1 MEGVNAKTL
10 RRMAAFLG
18 YNWADEE
25 IEALL
30 PQVEK
35 SLEMVERL
43 DALPLRDVEPALQY
57 RMLLLEDAHE

>member
-10 RRMAAFLG
+10 KRVAVLLG
-18 YNWADEE
+18 YDWSEEE

-35 SLEMVERL
+35 SLAMVERL
-43 DALPLRDVEPALQY
+43 DALEVGDVEPALQY
-57 RMLLLEDAHE
+57 RIL

>member
-10 RRMAAFLG
+10 RRMAGLLG
-18 YNWADEE
+18 YDWPDEE
-25 IEALL
+25 LEALL

-43 DALPLRDVEPALQY
+43 DALALRDVEPALQY
-57 RMLLLEDAHE
+57 RIV

>member
-10 RRMAAFLG
+10 RRMAALLG
-18 YNWADEE
+18 YDWGDEE
-25 IEALL
+25 LEVLL
-30 PQVEK
+30 PQVER

-57 RMLLLEDAHE
+57 RILPEDPHE

>member
-1 MEGVNAKTL
+1 MDGVNVKTL
-10 RRMAAFLG
+10 RRMAALLG
-18 YNWADEE
+18 YDWADEE

-43 DALPLRDVEPALQY
+43 DALPLHNVEPALQY
-57 RMLLLEDAHE
+57 RVLLTEDAHE

>member
-10 RRMAAFLG
+10 RRMAALLG
-18 YNWADEE
+18 YDWSDEE
-25 IEALL
+25 LEALL

-43 DALPLRDVEPALQY
+43 DALALRDVEPALQY
-57 RMLLLEDAHE
+57 RMF

>member
-10 RRMAAFLG
+10 KRVAALLG
-18 YNWADEE
+18 YDWSEEE

-35 SLEMVERL
+35 SLEMVDRL
-43 DALPLRDVEPALQY
+43 DALEIGDVEPALQY
-57 RMLLLEDAHE
+57 RIL

>member
-10 RRMAAFLG
+10 KRVAALLG
-18 YNWADEE
+18 YDWSDEE

-43 DALPLRDVEPALQY
+43 DALALRDVEPALQY
-57 RMLLLEDAHE
+57 RIV

>member
-10 RRMAAFLG
+10 RRMAGLLG
-18 YNWADEE
+18 YDWPDEE
-25 IEALL
+25 LEALL

-43 DALPLRDVEPALQY
+43 DPLALRDVEPALQY
-57 RMLLLEDAHE
+57 RIL

>member
-10 RRMAAFLG
+10 KRMAALLG
-18 YNWADEE
+18 YDWSDEE

-30 PQVEK
+30 PRVEK
-35 SLEMVERL
+35 SLEMVDRL

-57 RMLLLEDAHE
+57 RIL

>member
-10 RRMAAFLG
+10 KRVAALLG
-18 YNWADEE
+18 YDWSDEE

-35 SLEMVERL
+35 SLEMVDRL
-43 DALPLRDVEPALQY
+43 DALALRDVEPALQY
-57 RMLLLEDAHE
+57 RIL